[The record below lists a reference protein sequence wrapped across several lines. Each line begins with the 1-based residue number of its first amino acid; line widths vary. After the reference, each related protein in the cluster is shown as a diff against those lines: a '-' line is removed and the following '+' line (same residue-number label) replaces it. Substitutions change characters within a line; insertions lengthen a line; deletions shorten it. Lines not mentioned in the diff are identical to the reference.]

1 MSEYSGARLW
11 RRINNVAVMLFIA
24 IDNQSDVKGFKME
37 IAEVEEAAPAVCHG
51 DRPRDGTKG
60 QMPTGQTKSHSI
72 LIDTTFALINIWFFC
87 KEECDC
93 TIIVDWMI

>member
-1 MSEYSGARLW
+1 
-11 RRINNVAVMLFIA
+11 MLFIA

-60 QMPTGQTKSHSI
+60 QW
-72 LIDTTFALINIWFFC
+72 DTQRAFLPR
-87 KEECDC
+87 
-93 TIIVDWMI
+93 